1 MISNN
6 DKNDDNISLFNNN
19 NTDNGIWNNK
29 NSTMKNSKKMEN
41 VKN

>member
-29 NSTMKNSKKMEN
+29 NSTMENSKKTEN